1 MTLPRLLATA
11 LALAGPVTASLPA
24 AGAALPSA
32 GTVLPQAPA
41 VPPGTVPPSPADP
54 LALARERWHQGDVA
68 GTITLLSPWL
78 EGTGGPGGRARTA
91 GHLLLGLAHVER
103 QNWNLASAH
112 FFQVR
117 RSADPLAPW
126 GAWYEAVVDH
136 ERGRHEAAISECTS
150 YRERWPEGQHA
161 DECLVL
167 VGEAWAALGK
177 PGAAVSAFQTWL
189 DHNPDTPRTE
199 EIELAKAVA
208 VARTDPRRGIPML
221 HELVLVHTFPST
233 AVGAQQALD
242 ELRQQG
248 HDITMPSDLQ
258 SRMRYAH
265 SLRRSGKLVEA
276 WTLFQQLQA
285 EADRVDAE
293 GRPLDPALQRWVDDN
308 EESFSWGT
316 RRFDVWVQGVLPRYE
331 AQPSARLGWRIMRAY
346 ERGGMYAEAAAWGA
360 RMERDWGD
368 KSNREHLAWATL
380 HAGDYVAARERWS
393 QLGRTGGKLG
403 RDARFYAAF
412 SAFRGGEH
420 DLAIAELGAIYEEGK
435 EDAGRAAWWRAR
447 AHAAKGEAELAAQ
460 WRLAARADDTGWY
473 RLLAQDHDWRAAGA
487 PPPPTPADART
498 ATEAWMLRDG
508 AWHGHHPPV
517 LLPPAATQARAAPT
531 PGRARS
537 AALDAPPGN
546 DGWAHLRWTG
556 GSLRADGGSPPPAA
570 HPLAPPSPLPVALEA
585 LPDGYGACT
594 WYDPATAEATFQAL
608 STSLS
613 DLLPD
618 LPAAYDL
625 ARAGQST
632 DAGRIL
638 REAWEQWEQ
647 ARGRSDAAS
656 QRLQAVRIGDW
667 RDVTIFARQA
677 HLSYRVCTGLH
688 KHAESAEDELDA
700 WRLAYPMVRTPE
712 LWRHGRVYGVDP
724 FLVMGIMRQ
733 ESTYQATV
741 VSHAGAIGLVQV
753 MPRTGAKV
761 AALLGE
767 GRYSP
772 AALENPAT
780 NLRYGTYY
788 LSLLLKRFGG
798 SFPLAVA
805 SYNGGPHNM
814 GRWLRPW
821 LVKGEPIE
829 LDAFVEQ
836 IEYDESRD
844 YVKKVSAYYATYVRL
859 YGPPGARVVIPT
871 HPAQDD
877 PSVVDF

>member
-1 MTLPRLLATA
+1 MSRARRAAAMAVVLLASHVA
-11 LALAGPVTASLPA
+11 WA
-24 AGAALPSA
+24 APSA
-32 GTVLPQAPA
+32 GTVLPQAPSVA
-41 VPPGTVPPSPADP
+41 PGAIPPAPADP
-54 LALARERWHQGDVA
+54 LTMARDRWYQGDVP
-68 GTITLLSPWL
+68 GTISVLSPWL
-78 EGTGGPGGRARTA
+78 EGGAGPGGRERTA
-91 GHLLLGLAHVER
+91 GHLLLGLAHRENG
-103 QNWNLASAH
+103 NWNLASAH

-136 ERGRHEAAISECTS
+136 QRGRHEAAISQCNS
-150 YRERWPEGQHA
+150 YRQRWPEGPHA

-167 VGEAWAALGK
+167 IGEAWAALGK
-177 PGAAVSAFQTWL
+177 PGAAVGAFQSWL
-189 DHNPDTPRTE
+189 EHNPDTPRTE

-208 VARTDPRRGIPML
+208 VARTDPARGVPML
-221 HELVLVHTFPST
+221 QELVLVHTFPST

-242 ELRQQG
+242 ELRRQG
-248 HDITMPSDLQ
+248 HDVTMPSDKQ

-285 EADRVDAE
+285 EGDRVDAS
-293 GRPLDPALQRWVDDN
+293 GKPVDPDLQRWADDN

-316 RRFDVWVQGVLPRYE
+316 RRFDVWVGSVLPRYE

-346 ERGGMYAEAAAWGA
+346 ERGGMYVEGAAWGA
-360 RMERDWGD
+360 RMERDWSD

-380 HAGDYVAARERWS
+380 HAGDYAAARERWA

-412 SAFRGGEH
+412 AAFRGGLLDE
-420 DLAIAELGAIYEEGK
+420 AITELGALYDEGRD
-435 EDAGRAAWWRAR
+435 DAGRAAWWRAR
-447 AHAAKGEAELAAQ
+447 AHAARGEQDLAARWRELAA
-460 WRLAARADDTGWY
+460 LADDTGWY
-473 RLLAQDHDWRAAGA
+473 RLLAEDHQWRVAGA
-487 PPPPTPADART
+487 TPPPPPTDART
-498 ATEAWMLRDG
+498 ATETWMLRDG
-508 AWHGHHPPV
+508 AWHGHQPPT
-517 LLPPAATQARAAPT
+517 LLSPAATMAHPAPT
-531 PGRARS
+531 PGHGARPTTLAAPAGNPGW
-537 AALDAPPGN
+537 AAL
-546 DGWAHLRWTG
+546 RWQG
-556 GSLRADGGSPPPAA
+556 GQLLAQGGAPPAA
-570 HPLAPPSPLPVALEA
+570 PAQASTPQLELPIAQEG

-594 WYDPATAEATFQAL
+594 WYDPATAEATFRAL
-608 STSLS
+608 STSLA
-613 DLLPD
+613 DVLPD

-632 DAGRIL
+632 DSGRIL
-638 REAWEQWEQ
+638 RQAWESWEL
-647 ARGRSDAAS
+647 AKGSADPAS
-656 QRLQAVRIGDW
+656 QRLQSVRIADW
-667 RDVTIFARQA
+667 REVSIFARQA

-688 KHAESAEDELDA
+688 KYAESAEDELDA
-700 WRLAYPMVRTPE
+700 WRLAYPLVRTPE
-712 LWRHGRVYGVDP
+712 LWRHGRTYGVDP
-724 FLVMGIMRQ
+724 LLVMGIMRQ

-772 AALENPAT
+772 AALEDPST

-798 SFPLAVA
+798 NFPLAVA

-821 LVKGEPIE
+821 LAKGEPIE
-829 LDAFVEQ
+829 MDAFVEQ

-877 PSVVDF
+877 ASVVDF